1 MNTPQSAPGV
11 SPELIEIR
19 SESWR
24 YACGKPGK
32 VPPADSASRPALARL
47 WKVAEAAV
55 DNDPKARAFT
65 HAGWRFAVTY
75 AAGHLVVMDWHTAR
89 QPWQAGN
96 VADYIRES
104 YPDTMLVIVD
114 GQRPGVQQAEVHL
127 TKREHEVMTHLRYGA
142 RNQEIADKMG
152 LQVITVKLHVRSLC
166 RKIGVQNRTQLALWA
181 NNML

>member
-55 DNDPKARAFT
+55 INDPKARAFT

-75 AAGHLVVMDWHTAR
+75 AAGHLVVMDWHTHELLVRPPVSPERLR
-89 QPWQAGN
+89 Q
-96 VADYIRES
+96 
-104 YPDTMLVIVD
+104 
-114 GQRPGVQQAEVHL
+114 
-127 TKREHEVMTHLRYGA
+127 
-142 RNQEIADKMG
+142 
-152 LQVITVKLHVRSLC
+152 ITDP
-166 RKIGVQNRTQLALWA
+166 TPEP
-181 NNML
+181 